1 MGLRGLAVAL
11 ALVSAC
17 SVGRPTG
24 SPAPTATREPEA
36 LNVTVLLDLSGP
48 LRGPSGAPQRD
59 ALQLWADQHSS
70 GSPRLRTRIVD
81 LAGSSPRAVLEL
93 RRAAVDERADAVIVG
108 APVDYDETFAAAVQ
122 LAQVP
127 VLFTLPIREPAT
139 ATGGWAFALAPTPA
153 QLARATVDDAA
164 ARGVLGAS
172 LIVSDESGSA
182 IPERSALVA
191 ELAKR
196 GVTGSVVKVT
206 AADVAA
212 KLRPTLAAT
221 PSVAFAG
228 WPRAYI
234 DAARG
239 APTGT
244 FLYFSYLC
252 DAADIGELRDAA
264 ALATWPGSRWIAA
277 PTISS
282 AATPAR
288 AAFMQSYTERAG
300 PPTTHAASAFD
311 ALTLL
316 ATAAEGGGDPA
327 RLRDRLQAGTF
338 HGVATTYSFSAS
350 RRAGFALEDLAF
362 LRYTGGRA
370 APAVR

>member
-153 QLARATVDDAA
+153 QLANAVLDDAA
-164 ARGVLGAS
+164 ARGAPG
-172 LIVSDESGSA
+172 LIVTDESISA
-182 IPERSALVA
+182 IPERVALVA
-191 ELAKR
+191 ELSKR
-196 GVTGSVVKVT
+196 GLTASALQVT
-206 AADVAA
+206 AADTTAR
-212 KLRPTLAAT
+212 LRSMLAAA
-221 PSVAFAG
+221 PIIAFAG
-228 WPRAYI
+228 WPRSYL

-239 APTGT
+239 AKPGT
-244 FLYFSYLC
+244 VLYFSYLS
-252 DAADIGELRDAA
+252 DPGDIGELREAA
-264 ALATWPGSRWIAA
+264 ALAAWPGSRWVAA
-277 PTISS
+277 PAD
-282 AATPAR
+282 AASPGR
-288 AAFMQSYTERAG
+288 VAFVQSYTERAG
-300 PPTTHAASAFD
+300 PPTTLAASAFD

-316 ATAAEGGGDPA
+316 A
-327 RLRDRLQAGTF
+327 
-338 HGVATTYSFSAS
+338 
-350 RRAGFALEDLAF
+350 
-362 LRYTGGRA
+362 
-370 APAVR
+370 

>member
-48 LRGPSGAPQRD
+48 SRGPSGAPQRD

-182 IPERSALVA
+182 IPERAALGA

-206 AADVAA
+206 AADAAA

-239 APTGT
+239 LRTGT

-252 DAADIGELRDAA
+252 DPADIGELRDAA
-264 ALATWPGSRWIAA
+264 AIASWPGSRWVAT
-277 PTISS
+277 PTT

-288 AAFMQSYTERAG
+288 AAFLQSYTERAG

-338 HGVATTYSFSAS
+338 PGVATTYSFSAS
-350 RRAGFALEDLAF
+350 RRAGFAHEDLAF
-362 LRYTGGRA
+362 LRYTGARA